1 VLSLLLDRFVH
12 KVNAYK
18 KNQRDLNIW
27 VGEAHG
33 TPQGN
38 YLTVNLSTEIT
49 FQNFIKEA
57 IDANVD
63 ERPEKN
69 PEIIQ
74 CAGWKTIAPAAS
86 GLIHLVS
93 QGARY
98 LAP

>member
-1 VLSLLLDRFVH
+1 
-12 KVNAYK
+12 VNAYK

-74 CAGWKTIAPAAS
+74 CAGWKRHLLISSS
-86 GLIHLVS
+86 GENLTTSIKSKSLS
-93 QGARY
+93 SSFNSRY
-98 LAP
+98 LE

>member
-1 VLSLLLDRFVH
+1 
-12 KVNAYK
+12 VNAYK

-74 CAGWKTIAPAAS
+74 CAGWKRQMQEAVQQDYPQFPCGVPCAS
-86 GLIHLVS
+86 PTQIFKSL
-93 QGARY
+93 
-98 LAP
+98 